1 MSDEIRYDNVSR
13 RIDELWDLVR
23 GLLTASELGNSAIT
37 RGGLRVASNEGLL
50 IQGSQKVEGW
60 LVVTGTERVTGTL
73 EILGRLVASGAI
85 ELSGNTDITG
95 PTTIRGATSITG
107 NTDITGRL
115 TAAGA
120 VELMGPTKIT
130 GDVDLIGLL
139 KLAQGGRISIG
150 DITLSEEDGGSLRA
164 PIQVRINTPLTD
176 LAGALN
182 VEQATVMRGTVTTPN
197 LPTISETAS
206 GLPRNSAY
214 INPSTGQWYQ
224 VVAG

>member
-1 MSDEIRYDNVSR
+1 MSDEIRFDILEESLR
-13 RIDELWDLVR
+13 ELRDTVR
-23 GLLTASELGNSAIT
+23 QLTTQAPTGYTSIT
-37 RGGLRVASNEGLL
+37 EGSLRVASNEGLL
-50 IQGSQKVEGW
+50 VQGSQKVEGW

-85 ELSGNTDITG
+85 DLTGNTDITG

-107 NTDITGRL
+107 DTDITGRL

-120 VELMGPTKIT
+120 VELTGPTKIT

-139 KLAQGGRISIG
+139 HLAQSGRIEIG
-150 DITLSEEDGGSLRA
+150 QIVLSEEDGGSLRA

-206 GLPRNSAY
+206 GLTRNSVY

-224 VVAG
+224 VVA